1 MKMLIALDF
10 SPIGREAA
18 EGGYRYGRQ
27 LGADVTFLHIVPA
40 IASPLEGYNM
50 HFYITPEARSTEE
63 KVRAAAAEKVNLLV
77 EEIKKEYGEM
87 PAGQKCDIRVNVA
100 DNPGS
105 EIVRVA
111 DSERYDTIVI
121 GNKGYTT
128 LERVILGS
136 TALKVVNQA
145 KCSVW
150 LYRHPR

>member
-1 MKMLIALDF
+1 MKMLIAVDF
-10 SPIGREAA
+10 SPVGHEAA
-18 EGGYRYGRQ
+18 FNGYHYAQR

-40 IASPLEGYNM
+40 MASPPEGYNM
-50 HFYITPEARSTEE
+50 HFYITPDARKTEE
-63 KVRAAAAEKVNLLV
+63 KVREAASQEVNKLTD
-77 EEIKKEYGEM
+77 EIKAKYGAL
-87 PAGQKCDIRVNVA
+87 PDGHKYDIRVNVA

-111 DSERYDTIVI
+111 DSDRYDIIVI

-145 KCSVW
+145 KCSVF
-150 LYRHPR
+150 LYRHM